1 MVKNPPANEG
11 DSDLILESGRSP
23 GERNGNPFQYSCLEN
38 PMETGAWWAT
48 VYMRL
53 QDLATKSPPPTTP
66 NSVKSNV

>member
-1 MVKNPPANEG
+1 
-11 DSDLILESGRSP
+11 
-23 GERNGNPFQYSCLEN
+23 
-38 PMETGAWWAT
+38 METGAWWAT